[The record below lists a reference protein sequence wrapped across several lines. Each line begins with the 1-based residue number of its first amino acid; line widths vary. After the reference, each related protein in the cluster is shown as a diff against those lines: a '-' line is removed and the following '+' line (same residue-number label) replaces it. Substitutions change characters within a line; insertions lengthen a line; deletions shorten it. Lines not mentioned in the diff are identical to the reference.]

1 MYSAKNNGLTM
12 EQMIKHIKTR
22 GQNGPQHCTLG
33 FGFVDHFRY
42 YFDQFLGCNKTKTF
56 EMVTS
61 KIE

>member
-1 MYSAKNNGLTM
+1 M
-12 EQMIKHIKTR
+12 EQMIKHIKTK